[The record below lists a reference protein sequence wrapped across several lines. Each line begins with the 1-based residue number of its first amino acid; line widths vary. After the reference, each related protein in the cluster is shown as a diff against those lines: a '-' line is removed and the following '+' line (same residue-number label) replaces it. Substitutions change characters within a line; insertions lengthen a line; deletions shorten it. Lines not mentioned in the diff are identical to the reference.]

1 MLVYIKLY
9 LYICIRK
16 TKHNLNMTTSTRT
29 ELMNIAKQAAAYITR
44 LNGENDTFQIA
55 GETLIAVITYEAE
68 IGEDPGDRGTAPDWW
83 IERET
88 VSVEEVY
95 NEDGEND
102 PEAVK
107 WLENQLN

>member
-1 MLVYIKLY
+1 
-9 LYICIRK
+9 
-16 TKHNLNMTTSTRT
+16 
-29 ELMNIAKQAAAYITR
+29 MNIAKQAAACINR
-44 LNGENDTFQIA
+44 LNGECNTFDIYGDSLTA
-55 GETLIAVITYEAE
+55 IITYEAE
-68 IGEDPGDRGTAPDWW
+68 IGKDPGDYWTAPSWC